1 MKRTL
6 LILSMG
12 LAAGLSGHLAWF
24 RSHRPAPANTLDMQ
38 LAWMQSDLGL
48 APDQFA
54 RIKQLHEQLEPRLLR
69 LAAEVDRLRA
79 EFATFE
85 RERVEAGEVD
95 FLQVARAAAERR
107 TLGREC
113 DASTSQ
119 LVAEATQMMTPE
131 QRKRYL
137 EILAPALEDAGNSRT
152 F

>member
-1 MKRTL
+1 MKRTA
-6 LILSMG
+6 LILTLG
-12 LAAGLSGHLAWF
+12 LGIGAAGHVLWF
-24 RSHRPAPANTLDMQ
+24 NTHRPAPAGSLDTQ
-38 LAWMQSDLGL
+38 LAWMRTDLGL
-48 APDQFA
+48 EPEQFE
-54 RIKQLHEQLEPRLLR
+54 RIKALHERLEPRLLE

-95 FLQVARAAAERR
+95 FLKVARAAAERR
-107 TLGREC
+107 SLDREC

-119 LVAEATQMMTPE
+119 LVAEATRVMTPD

-137 EILAPALEDAGNSRT
+137 EILAPALEDAGHSRT